1 MFSFEPKFAIS
12 RNSAYLSTGISRS
25 QCQVHHVYWSH
36 VVRCHVMCPYQSAV
50 NRAVKMCHY
59 MLRLRAEI
67 LTFIFLFMVFDFFKL
82 TMFGMNRPSVPTSNL
97 IFFFRNL
104 STEVICEWCPSL
116 IGCGLKSAGQS
127 ESRELLK
134 LTFSSLNCHL
144 RAKITK
150 IMTRL
155 NSWILTNST
164 YL

>member
-1 MFSFEPKFAIS
+1 MLFCLEND
-12 RNSAYLSTGISRS
+12 NSGLKIKILQSLGIQPSYTGIPRG
-25 QCQVHHVYWSH
+25 QCQVRHVYWSH

-127 ESRELLK
+127 ENREL
-134 LTFSSLNCHL
+134 FQ
-144 RAKITK
+144 
-150 IMTRL
+150 
-155 NSWILTNST
+155 
-164 YL
+164 YLHAQ